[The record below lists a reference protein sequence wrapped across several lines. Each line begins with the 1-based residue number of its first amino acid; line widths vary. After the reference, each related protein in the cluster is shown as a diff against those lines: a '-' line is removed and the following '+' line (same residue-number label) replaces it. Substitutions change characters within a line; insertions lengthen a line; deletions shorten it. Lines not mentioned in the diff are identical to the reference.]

1 MSEKKVSYKS
11 ASTYYFIGN
20 IFNRGMSFLTVPIF
34 TRILS
39 TYDYGIV
46 TTYNSYV
53 TILTMVLGFA
63 LHSGIRIAYVDYKEK
78 YDDFTSTQV
87 FFTLVVS
94 GTASGLI
101 VAGAKLLNIDVS
113 ITLLVLCLAH
123 SLSAAIVQDYSYYL
137 MMKYRYKFRT
147 AFMILPN
154 LISVILSVLAVLFIC
169 ETDLY
174 MGRII
179 PTAIVNIGFG
189 LIVIVLI
196 FKKSRVLLN
205 KEYLKYGLAYSV
217 PLIIHG
223 IALNILSQ
231 SDRVMITSLA
241 DASQTGIYSLI
252 YNFSMISTVI
262 TTSLEGVW
270 IPWFLQKMK
279 ERQIKMIGEMAEN
292 YINLMTYA
300 MVCLI
305 LVAPEVVKLL
315 ASEPYWEGIS
325 IIPPIVLANYIIFMY
340 TLYVN
345 VEHYYKKT
353 PYITFNTIIA
363 AVTNLVL
370 NFIFIPKY
378 GYVAAAYT
386 TIVSYFL
393 SFVLHA
399 RYAKK
404 LEPDMYPLKTFL
416 RPIAHIAITCVLFYV
431 LINFWYARWMLAIVY
446 FFAMLYKERNRIFGF
461 FPEIKNNLPK
471 RKDKNRL

>member
-1 MSEKKVSYKS
+1 MSEKKVNAKS
-11 ASTYYFIGN
+11 VSAYYFVGN
-20 IFNRGMSFLTVPIF
+20 IFNKGMSFLTVPIF

-63 LHSGIRIAYVDYKEK
+63 LHSGIRIAYVDYKDK
-78 YDDFTSTQV
+78 YEDYTSTQV

-94 GTASGLI
+94 GTISGMI
-101 VAGAKLLNIDVS
+101 VAGAKLLNVDVS

-123 SLSAAIVQDYSYYL
+123 SLSSAIVQDYSYYL
-137 MMKYRYKFRT
+137 MMKYRYKART
-147 AFMILPN
+147 AIMILPN
-154 LISVILSVLAVLFIC
+154 LISVILSVMAVLFVC

-174 MGRII
+174 LGRIV
-179 PTAIVNIGFG
+179 PTAIVNIAFG
-189 LIVIVLI
+189 LIIIILV
-196 FKKSRVLLN
+196 FRKSRVLIN
-205 KEYLKYGLAYSV
+205 KEYIKYGLKFSV

-279 ERQIKMIGEMAEN
+279 ERQIKAIEAMAEN
-292 YINLMTYA
+292 YINLMTYV

-305 LVAPEVVKLL
+305 FVAPEVVKLL

-325 IIPPIVLANYIIFMY
+325 IIPPIVLANYVIFMY

-345 VEHYYKKT
+345 VEHFYKKT
-353 PYITFNTIIA
+353 PYITVNTIIA

-404 LEPDMYPLKTFL
+404 LEPDLYPLKTFF
-416 RPIAHIAITCVLFYV
+416 RPIAHIVITCVLFYT
-431 LINFWYARWMLAIVY
+431 LINFWYIRWILAIAY
-446 FFAMLYKERNRIFGF
+446 FFAMLYRERNRIFEF
-461 FPEIKNNLPK
+461 FPGIKNKLFK
-471 RKDKNRL
+471 RKK